1 MPTHRNYTSDK
12 FSGSAKYTKS
22 KTGST
27 KTTSGSINGKYKF
40 NDKFSV
46 NGNAQKTNTNGQRSS
61 SFGVGADYTSKKLTA
76 STSYTQNKSPNSK
89 TKNLKYSATYKPTD
103 NLKLSTDGSF
113 TKQNGQKSRDLS
125 ASADYTSKKL
135 DANVKVSS
143 SKSVQTKSKS
153 IAGGVAYRPTDKV
166 TIGANGKYSKTNG
179 VASKEVN
186 VKGSYTGDKLS
197 VNGALSSGKN
207 GNDKTKSLSVDG
219 KYKVNDKLTVSGGA
233 KRKNTNGN
241 KSSEG
246 NLKAEYIGKKVQATL
261 DLQQTQT
268 GKSKSGS
275 VDFQGKYQPNEKS
288 EIHTNFKTSKRD
300 GKRQNEFGIGGR
312 NAKVGGGDRSVE
324 IAAGY
329 NPNDKFG
336 IEGNAKFGKENGKKI
351 NSYGVKANY
360 KPNDKWDLNAEINKA
375 NGGKVRYTVGADY
388 KINDRAKVGMRVG
401 RDEGRGNFVGIGGSI
416 SF

>member
-1 MPTHRNYTSDK
+1 MN
-12 FSGSAKYTKS
+12 ANAQKS
-22 KTGST
+22 KVNGNRLKLDLAQITHPT
-27 KTTSGSINGKYKF
+27 NLTTSGSINGKYKF

-46 NGNAQKTNTNGQRSS
+46 NGNAQKTNTNGQKST
-61 SFGVGADYTSKKLTA
+61 SFGVGADNTSKKLTA

-135 DANVKVSS
+135 DANLKVSS

-153 IAGGVAYRPTDKV
+153 IAGGVTYRPTDKV

-179 VASKEVN
+179 VAFKEVN

-197 VNGALSSGKN
+197 VNGGLSSGKN

-246 NLKAEYIGKKVQATL
+246 NLKAEYTGKKI
-261 DLQQTQT
+261 
-268 GKSKSGS
+268 
-275 VDFQGKYQPNEKS
+275 DFQGKYQPNEKS

-300 GKRQNEFGIGGR
+300 GKRQNEFGIGGSYKANENTNFNVDFNR
-312 NAKVGGGDRSVE
+312 KDKKNTVSVGGEYKNDKFNVKGNAKVEGGDRSVE

-336 IEGNAKFGKENGKKI
+336 IEGNAKFGKENRKKI
-351 NSYGVKANY
+351 NSYGVKAYY

-375 NGGKVRYTVGADY
+375 NGGKVRYTV
-388 KINDRAKVGMRVG
+388 
-401 RDEGRGNFVGIGGSI
+401 
-416 SF
+416 